1 MYAKHVASKVD
12 RPRLQLVGFQRVS
25 LQPNETRTKEIPVPV
40 SRLAYWNTQVKALQV
55 EEERVRLLAGDSS
68 ANLPLNTTVEVK

>member
-1 MYAKHVASKVD
+1 MD

>member
-1 MYAKHVASKVD
+1 M
-12 RPRLQLVGFQRVS
+12 S